1 MRLRRS
7 SNGPF
12 NIVARGYD
20 RSQVESYLQQNQ
32 SWTTHAW
39 NRIQHL
45 EARVAELED
54 LCTTSER
61 DRKEA
66 SELAEQARVTMLES
80 KETGAEI
87 IRAAEVRAANI
98 FDTAARGIKKAR
110 EEVDQFKRKV
120 DTDEGGAADRG
131 SHAGRE
137 GVVNA
142 TRPNERPQTAELEDR
157 LRLLRSP
164 LSLPPAPIN
173 GPATDD

>member
-45 EARVAELED
+45 EAKVAELED
-54 LCTTSER
+54 VCTASER

-66 SELAEQARVTMLES
+66 SELAEQARVTVLES

-87 IRAAEVRAANI
+87 IHAAEVRAANI
-98 FDTAARGIKKAR
+98 FDTAARSIKKAR
-110 EEVDQFKRKV
+110 EEVDRFNRKV
-120 DTDEGGAADRG
+120 DTDNAGASDRG
-131 SHAGRE
+131 SHAGSE
-137 GVVNA
+137 SVVNA
-142 TRPNERPQTAELEDR
+142 TRANERQQTAELEDR

-164 LSLPPAPIN
+164 LSLPRAPDAAPAI
-173 GPATDD
+173 DD